1 MSLIARSLT
10 AAFGLAMVVYPLAL
24 HATPVV
30 AALTVVAAVLA
41 ALAVVYPR
49 RLSGGPAVL
58 VLAVAYVAAVAA
70 RGEVDLLAPL
80 PAGSAFLF
88 VQGVSVC
95 GLLATGADVERNV
108 LVRRARSSF
117 AIAVGGGL
125 AGVTALGLG
134 AATGGS
140 SPLAFLVAVGACGL
154 LLMVVGASRPASR
167 PAPSEPKG
175 QDVP

>member
-1 MSLIARSLT
+1 MNLIARSLT
-10 AAFGLAMVVYPLAL
+10 ASFGLAMVVYPMAL

-30 AALTVVAAVLA
+30 AAMTVVAA
-41 ALAVVYPR
+41 ALAILAVAYPR

-58 VLAVAYVAAVAA
+58 VLAVAYAAAVAA

-80 PAGSAFLF
+80 PAGAAFLF

-95 GLLATGADVERNV
+95 DLLATGAQVERDL
-108 LVRRARSSF
+108 LVRRARSAF
-117 AIAVGGGL
+117 VVAVGGGL
-125 AGVTALGLG
+125 AGVAALALG
-134 AATGGS
+134 AATEGS

-154 LLMVVGASRPASR
+154 LLVVVGASSPASR